1 MQFLLYLSD
10 HGNQLTHVTIT
21 QMVPEKWLG
30 LWDEYDWVEDLVA
43 EVLRV
48 GVEVVGQEYLVARM
62 GWGGNAGI
70 GSHQEIPDDQ
80 STESKNPEG
89 QV

>member
-1 MQFLLYLSD
+1 
-10 HGNQLTHVTIT
+10 
-21 QMVPEKWLG
+21 MVPEKWLG

-62 GWGGNAGI
+62 GWGGNAGT
-70 GSHQEIPDDQ
+70 GSHQEILDNQ
-80 STESKNPEG
+80 STESKNPGG